1 MEAAGQSATR
11 VCRCGRRWLPSPVQT
26 VLERCPSHSQGRGI
40 RRPAWPPARSV
51 LCCNDGKLPADRQA
65 PATAEP
71 LSPISVRRASA
82 AGGASGPSRLEN
94 RQLAAHDPRWLAP
107 AATAPTLRGRAGGSA
122 AWKRSVRSPVP
133 ARQDRPGRRLS
144 AVCPRRLALPLW
156 VKLSTTCVVF
166 SADGHVCASS
176 TETCVRPHHP
186 LSPQLSQ
193 APRKQMTAPQGW
205 LQWTLGFN
213 PNSRVHALDPAAQ
226 GEPRVRILGL
236 PAAHR

>member
-1 MEAAGQSATR
+1 MTGVS
-11 VCRCGRRWLPSPVQT
+11 G
-26 VLERCPSHSQGRGI
+26 LEEEREVACP
-40 RRPAWPPARSV
+40 
-51 LCCNDGKLPADRQA
+51 CA
-65 PATAEP
+65 P
-71 LSPISVRRASA
+71 
-82 AGGASGPSRLEN
+82 G
-94 RQLAAHDPRWLAP
+94 
-107 AATAPTLRGRAGGSA
+107 
-122 AWKRSVRSPVP
+122 
-133 ARQDRPGRRLS
+133 QDRPGRRLS

-205 LQWTLGFN
+205 LQRTLGFN